1 MVEDREEP
9 QSGSMTESTA
19 HAGMAPGGDPL
30 AAIMADL
37 PQARPAT
44 GGLVPP
50 PLSSAREAKAPPASP
65 ARPAA
70 PPRPQPAAAAPVR
83 PADPAPQ
90 ADPLRAYAPEAPAA
104 DDEPRFAGFRLPQ
117 RATGMSLGRKIWF
130 AVSFIAPVV
139 LGGLYIFAVMPNEY
153 LTEFRFSVRVPVG
166 QPGSIGS
173 AGASLSAL
181 FGGNPTPG
189 TDLLDNFTVADYVR
203 SPQAASD
210 LDHRLNLKAIFNK
223 ASDPFSR
230 LGDAPN
236 SNRLAKYWKAM
247 SYADYDVTTGLAIV
261 RVKAYTAQDS
271 FALANAL
278 LAQTHDL
285 VNQIGQQS
293 QQDTVH
299 YAQEQVNRASDQVH
313 KLRIQIAA
321 LSQRH
326 GFDSPSIGVISANQ
340 QMSTASRQNIAAI
353 QAQIAA
359 LMQQLHN
366 PNAPQIVM
374 LRQQLKANE
383 VALGNAVDAANTSG
397 TASFN
402 DLTTQLQAALTVQT
416 NAQAALS
423 QSLAAQDAQ
432 RLYLTTYVKPQLADA
447 PNAPDRWMDFLFLVI
462 GAGMVWLMG
471 LLARNSVMEHGL

>member
-1 MVEDREEP
+1 M
-9 QSGSMTESTA
+9 
-19 HAGMAPGGDPL
+19 
-30 AAIMADL
+30 
-37 PQARPAT
+37 
-44 GGLVPP
+44 
-50 PLSSAREAKAPPASP
+50 
-65 ARPAA
+65 
-70 PPRPQPAAAAPVR
+70 
-83 PADPAPQ
+83 
-90 ADPLRAYAPEAPAA
+90 
-104 DDEPRFAGFRLPQ
+104 
-117 RATGMSLGRKIWF
+117 
-130 AVSFIAPVV
+130 
-139 LGGLYIFAVMPNEY
+139 
-153 LTEFRFSVRVPVG
+153 
-166 QPGSIGS
+166 
-173 AGASLSAL
+173 
-181 FGGNPTPG
+181 
-189 TDLLDNFTVADYVR
+189 
-203 SPQAASD
+203 
-210 LDHRLNLKAIFNK
+210 
-223 ASDPFSR
+223 
-230 LGDAPN
+230 
-236 SNRLAKYWKAM
+236 
-247 SYADYDVTTGLAIV
+247 
-261 RVKAYTAQDS
+261 
-271 FALANAL
+271 
-278 LAQTHDL
+278 
-285 VNQIGQQS
+285 
-293 QQDTVH
+293 H

-313 KLRIQIAA
+313 KLRTQIAA